1 MKLFVK
7 VGLLHSVSRKTAA
20 AVAAAAEP
28 VLVIDL
34 HLYILGYI
42 IALHS
47 LQGITHKYTQL
58 HTCTH
63 TRTQT
68 HTHTHTQLYT
78 RIYVYLY
85 RAYRVKCCTIT
96 LLADEYVWVNN

>member
-68 HTHTHTQLYT
+68 HTHNYTHGYMF
-78 RIYVYLY
+78 IYIGPIGLNV
-85 RAYRVKCCTIT
+85 A
-96 LLADEYVWVNN
+96 LLRF

>member
-20 AVAAAAEP
+20 AVAAAAAEP

-68 HTHTHTQLYT
+68 HTHTTIHTDICLF
-78 RIYVYLY
+78 I
-85 RAYRVKCCTIT
+85 
-96 LLADEYVWVNN
+96 